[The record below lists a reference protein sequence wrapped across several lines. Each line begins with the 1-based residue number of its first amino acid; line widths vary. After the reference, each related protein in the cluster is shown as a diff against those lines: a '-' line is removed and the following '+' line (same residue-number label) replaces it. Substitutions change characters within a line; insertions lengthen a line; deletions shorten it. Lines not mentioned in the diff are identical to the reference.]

1 MQQLE
6 STLMQ
11 ILIISP
17 TQTGI
22 GGIAQHVQ
30 GLANFLKNNGH
41 KVDILSSEN
50 TFTIPVKGLK
60 NPSFAVS
67 AFLKTKFKKGNDI
80 VHAHNLPSALPM
92 KHASGKK
99 VLTLHGIY
107 SKQIDVLHGQTT
119 GKLSSSYEK
128 DALSWADAIT
138 VISREAYDYYA
149 KLGFQVSLV
158 PNAIDIQSLPQKAE
172 RIHAKQIIFAGRLS
186 KEKGILDLLEIAKKL
201 PKEIH
206 LLVLGSGPEEEK
218 VKQSAKSHTN
228 IHYLG
233 YVPKDR
239 TISLIRGSDVL
250 VQPSLAEGVSSTIL
264 EAMAC
269 KTPVI
274 TTNVGDNKE
283 LLNNGTCGIIIE
295 PNSPQKLLEQTLGLL
310 ENKQRAESFRESA
323 FKQVQKYD
331 WSQVGKLYL
340 NIYESLLV

>member
-1 MQQLE
+1 MQV
-6 STLMQ
+6 
-11 ILIISP
+11 LIISP

-30 GLANFLKNNGH
+30 GLTNFLKKNGH
-41 KVDILSSEN
+41 SVEILSSEN

-60 NPSFAVS
+60 NPSFAIS

-107 SKQIDVLHGQTT
+107 SKQVDVLHGQTT
-119 GKLSSSYEK
+119 GKISSSYEK
-128 DALSWADAIT
+128 DALRWADAIT
-138 VISREAYDYYA
+138 VISKEAYDYYT

-158 PNAIDIQSLPQKAE
+158 PNAIDISSLPQNKE
-172 RIHAKQIIFAGRLS
+172 RLYEKQIIFAGRLS
-186 KEKGILDLLEIAKKL
+186 KEKGILDLMDMATKL
-201 PKEIH
+201 PKDVH
-206 LLVLGSGPEEEK
+206 LVILGTGPEEEK
-218 VKQSAKSHTN
+218 MKELAKTHTN
-228 IHYLG
+228 VHYMG
-233 YVPKDR
+233 YIPKER
-239 TISLIRGSDVL
+239 TISLIRGSDIL

-274 TTNVGDNKE
+274 TTDVGDNRE
-283 LLNNGTCGIIIE
+283 LLKNGTCGIVLE
-295 PNSPQKLLEQTLGLL
+295 PNSPQKLLEEIINLLG
-310 ENKQRAESFRESA
+310 NKQKADLLSQEA

-340 NIYESLLV
+340 NIYGSLLQ